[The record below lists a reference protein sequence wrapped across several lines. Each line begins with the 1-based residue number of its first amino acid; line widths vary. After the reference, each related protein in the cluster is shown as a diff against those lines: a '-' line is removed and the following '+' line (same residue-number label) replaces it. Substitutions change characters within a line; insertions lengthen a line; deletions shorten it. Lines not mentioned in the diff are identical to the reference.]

1 MYAIIRQGDGA
12 FYVSAVYGYYT
23 DVTATDDYQRYLESI
38 HKPYYIV
45 WDSEKKRLIRWLAM
59 EPNTHYI
66 IPKILIIDSDH
77 SDWNTNDEG
86 EGCIDFLNRELLDSF
101 LDNNIQQ
108 KEILEKCRIIDGN
121 YTYQDIKEI
130 KNKKDIED
138 LYQVASGFHDAR
150 IAKEEMLK
158 DGSLHLIFDGIWG
171 CNIEMWFWGDL
182 EYDTE
187 SRNPEFEDPYWFDS
201 TLIMQDGF
209 IYLVDGEDMTVDEIT
224 SEYCYF
230 KAIHMKYKI
239 IPNQIFF

>member
-1 MYAIIRQGDGA
+1 
-12 FYVSAVYGYYT
+12 
-23 DVTATDDYQRYLESI
+23 
-38 HKPYYIV
+38 
-45 WDSEKKRLIRWLAM
+45 
-59 EPNTHYI
+59 
-66 IPKILIIDSDH
+66 
-77 SDWNTNDEG
+77 
-86 EGCIDFLNRELLDSF
+86 
-101 LDNNIQQ
+101 
-108 KEILEKCRIIDGN
+108 
-121 YTYQDIKEI
+121 
-130 KNKKDIED
+130 
-138 LYQVASGFHDAR
+138 
-150 IAKEEMLK
+150 MLK

-239 IPNQIFF
+239 IPN